1 MRRMGGIPMITRVA
15 IVVASLLATA
25 PAMAQSMSAETA
37 QRFVTGKLFAFSCFE
52 GSRGVGRIEKDGSV
66 VGTIQA
72 NGSGPVR
79 PIRLPPGTL
88 KVKGEAICAT
98 LKGLAFEPCFNL
110 NRTGE
115 QSFRASV
122 SGLGGLGY
130 CNFVR
135 QMNVAGVKEE

>member
-1 MRRMGGIPMITRVA
+1 MISRIAITVA
-15 IVVASLLATA
+15 ISLATATA
-25 PAMAQSMSAETA
+25 PAMAQSMGAESA
-37 QRFVTGKLFAFSCFE
+37 QRFVTGKVFAFSCFE
-52 GSRGVGRIEKDGSV
+52 GSRGFGRIEKDGSV

-88 KVKGEAICAT
+88 KVRGEAVCAT

-110 NRTGE
+110 NRTGD

-122 SGLGGLGY
+122 SGLGALGH
-130 CNFVR
+130 CDFVR
-135 QMNVAGVKEE
+135 QMNVASVKPE

>member
-1 MRRMGGIPMITRVA
+1 MITRLA
-15 IVVASLLATA
+15 MLIASVLATA